1 MFALR
6 YGCSRVTWAHLDR
19 YAARARH
26 PPAARQGKLA
36 LVLGAGNVASIAPL
50 DVLHKLFI
58 ENQVCLLKLNPVNDY
73 LHDLL
78 AGPAPVIAMDALRIV
93 TGDARAGAW
102 LTTHPAVDEIHIT
115 GSRETHDVIVWG
127 EGETARQR
135 RAAGTPLNPRRV
147 TSELGGVSPTII
159 VPGPWSEA
167 DIAFQAQQLATQKM
181 NNGGF
186 NCVASQC

>member
-1 MFALR
+1 MII
-6 YGCSRVTWAHLDR
+6 CTICW
-19 YAARARH
+19 
-26 PPAARQGKLA
+26 P
-36 LVLGAGNVASIAPL
+36 GA
-50 DVLHKLFI
+50 
-58 ENQVCLLKLNPVNDY
+58 
-73 LHDLL
+73 
-78 AGPAPVIAMDALRIV
+78 PAPVIAMDALRIV

-186 NCVASQC
+186 NCVASRC

>member
-1 MFALR
+1 M
-6 YGCSRVTWAHLDR
+6 
-19 YAARARH
+19 
-26 PPAARQGKLA
+26 
-36 LVLGAGNVASIAPL
+36 
-50 DVLHKLFI
+50 
-58 ENQVCLLKLNPVNDY
+58 
-73 LHDLL
+73 
-78 AGPAPVIAMDALRIV
+78 IAMDALRIV